1 MLLTRKGVAYPGFS
15 LCGSVEEV
23 LQKAEKAPR
32 TMVIGG
38 GSVYRQLLPYCDIA
52 YVTKLHTRVPCDTW
66 FPNLDQDPDWV
77 LEELLGSGEEA
88 GIGYEFCRYVR
99 KRAE

>member
-1 MLLTRKGVAYPGFS
+1 
-15 LCGSVEEV
+15 
-23 LQKAEKAPR
+23 
-32 TMVIGG
+32 MVIGG
-38 GSVYRQLLPYCDIA
+38 GSVYRQLLPYCDVA